1 MLVRP
6 TRRSSLSTVK
16 LAALGLGAALMMS
29 FGVRADA
36 KHEEGFSELT
46 VDQVANLIAKKD
58 ADIFDNNS
66 KSDFDKAHVPTA
78 KWVAFNQVK
87 AGDLP
92 TDKSRKLV
100 FYCANPH

>member
-1 MLVRP
+1 LNLVK
-6 TRRSSLSTVK
+6 V
-16 LAALGLGAALMMS
+16 AALGLGAALMMS
-29 FGVRADA
+29 SGARADA
-36 KHEEGFSELT
+36 KHEEGFGELT
-46 VDQVANLIAKKD
+46 VDQVADLIAKKD

-66 KSDFDKAHVPTA
+66 KSDFDKGHVPTA
-78 KWVAFNQVK
+78 RWVAFNQVK

>member
-29 FGVRADA
+29 FGARADA